1 MRTSRGFTLI
11 ELLVVIAIIGILSSV
26 IMVGLG
32 DARTKSK
39 YAAAA
44 ATSRSV
50 QKGAGI
56 CLSEGLRVCL
66 PGETVSG
73 VCAAASTLDTI
84 TGGGGVLCAGY
95 PAKYER
101 LPQGWVWCDSISSG
115 NCGSNTSVQTTSQ
128 SFFLR
133 LMRTADNTVITC
145 VETKCTCT
153 SGNCPVI

>member
-1 MRTSRGFTLI
+1 MRASRGFTLI

-32 DARTKSK
+32 DARTRSK

-50 QKGAGI
+50 QKAAGI
-56 CLSEGLRVCL
+56 CLSESLAICL
-66 PGETVSG
+66 PGQQTAG
-73 VCAAASTLDTI
+73 CTASATLDTI
-84 TGGGGVLCAGY
+84 NGGGGPLCTGY
-95 PAKYER
+95 PGKYEA
-101 LPQGWVWCDSISSG
+101 LPSGWVWCDSISSG